1 MISTGCDMDY
11 RQSSRAVHVGRYRQ
25 GSSTVMAGGFVA
37 CQGNTRGNG
46 DGVHAK
52 QTLGVGGGGGMGQSP
67 GGGVICTLP
76 PQNFRDIKGPAL
88 PE

>member
-37 CQGNTRGNG
+37 CYGDSRGTTGGSKAKHTAFIPRGGAWANRLA
-46 DGVHAK
+46 GV
-52 QTLGVGGGGGMGQSP
+52 
-67 GGGVICTLP
+67 
-76 PQNFRDIKGPAL
+76 
-88 PE
+88 